1 MNTFA
6 LVLKR
11 IGLLLSAGLLH
22 LVGPMAHADPGQ
34 FDQLALPP
42 IPDADAIVDVHGGD
56 LDGDGF
62 ADLYVT
68 CAHLT
73 VGSEGQQVG
82 VRDWIVWGGQQG
94 PSLASVAL
102 DAATPRSGVAA
113 SFSDVD
119 RDGDL
124 DIVVA
129 GGALYLGGGNMRTEP
144 SVIYANL
151 GARQFSNAIPLGST
165 HRSAGLAVFDWNN
178 DGADDV
184 LLSHTD
190 GTVSVFR
197 NFSSP
202 GSFAFEMVQSL
213 TVGGLDAMHATV
225 APAELTGDG
234 LLDLVVLRSQSVTP
248 NPPAGV
254 AYFRNTGNGSP
265 FVHALNYALPLGTP
279 ADLAVADFN
288 ADGVDDVVLAAAMPV
303 SNSNP
308 PPDELQ
314 QSATRILLT
323 PPGALSHVIED
334 PMRFP
339 PRQDLRVRAEDLN
352 GDGQPD
358 LMLTHDPCPPYQWL
372 RSDCPEPDYAAIS
385 IWLTTNGQLV
395 SNRQFL
401 GAELGASRVGAVS
414 DLTGDGLAD
423 LVVFGPPREASSGTT
438 PATPTPLGASARGLF
453 LPNVPPA
460 QTWLMCLVQFLG
472 FGIGYGGD
480 APWAAPA
487 GSITTSVLDLGA
499 YSRVRDEL
507 MPASD
512 AGPRLHARYDAFSNE
527 VIDLAI
533 AHPELAAAAASTL
546 AQWSQPVRALL
557 NGDGQAY
564 TVSQEMIDVVDTTL
578 ALMTQHGSVALQDVI
593 AEERSRL
600 PPLQSLVGLDMDAF
614 LAATLPN
621 SRLFGDG
628 FED

>member
-1 MNTFA
+1 MGSYAFA
-6 LVLKR
+6 LKR
-11 IGLLLSAGLLH
+11 VVPALMAGLLP
-22 LVGPMAHADPGQ
+22 LANAPAQAEPGQ

-62 ADLYVT
+62 ADLYIT
-68 CAHLT
+68 CSHLT
-73 VGSEGQQVG
+73 VGSEGQQIG
-82 VRDWIVWGGQQG
+82 VRDWIVWGGPQG

-102 DAATPRSGVAA
+102 DEATPRSGVAA
-113 SFSDVD
+113 SFADVD

-124 DIVVA
+124 DIIVA
-129 GGALYLGGGNMRTEP
+129 GGALYLGGGNMRNEP

-151 GARQFSNAIPLGST
+151 GARQFSNAIPLGSSN
-165 HRSAGLAVFDWNN
+165 RSAGLAVFDWNN
-178 DGADDV
+178 DGAVDV
-184 LLSHTD
+184 VLSHAD
-190 GTVSVFR
+190 GTISALR

-202 GSFAFEMVQSL
+202 GSFAFEQVQTL
-213 TVGGLDAMHATV
+213 TVGGLDATHATV
-225 APAELTGDG
+225 APADLTGDG

-254 AYFRNTGNGSP
+254 AYFRNTGNNSP
-265 FVHALNYALPLGTP
+265 FVPALNYELPIGTP
-279 ADLAVADFN
+279 TDLAVADFN
-288 ADGVDDVVLAAAMPV
+288 ADGVDDVVLAAAMPI

-308 PPDELQ
+308 PSDALRH
-314 QSATRILLT
+314 SATRLLLT

-334 PMRFP
+334 PIRFP
-339 PRQDLRVRAEDLN
+339 PRQDLRVRADDLN
-352 GDGQPD
+352 GDAQPD

-385 IWLTTNGQLV
+385 IWLMTNGQLV

-401 GAELGASRVGAVS
+401 GGELGASRVGAVS
-414 DLTGDGLAD
+414 DLTGDGLGD
-423 LVVFGPPREASSGTT
+423 LVVFGPPREASSGTA
-438 PATPTPLGASARGLF
+438 PATPTPLGTSARGLF

-460 QTWLMCLVQFLG
+460 QRWLMCLVQFLG
-472 FGIGYGGD
+472 FGIGSGGG
-480 APWAAPA
+480 APWAAPT
-487 GSITTSVLDLGA
+487 GSVPTSVLDLGA

-527 VIDLAI
+527 IIDLAI
-533 AHPELAAAAASTL
+533 AHPELAEAAASTL

-578 ALMTQHGSVALQDVI
+578 ALMSQHGSVALQEVI
-593 AEERSRL
+593 ADERSRL
-600 PPLQSLVGLDMDAF
+600 PPLPSLVGLDMDGF

-621 SRLFGDG
+621 SRLFSDG